1 MNNRYL
7 VIKLHGDFV
16 ENDKTKQRVKMFL
29 NDIDVLNDEDVVTC
43 YATKRISKE
52 YVCRY
57 EDFKDYSKQEI
68 AVALGKY
75 LLDQGFIN
83 FVEREEKHFIKIDG
97 AITVINA
104 EKGGA
109 SDE

>member
-16 ENDKTKQRVKMFL
+16 ENDKTKQRVKMLL

-43 YATKRISKE
+43 YSTKRISKE
-52 YVCRY
+52 YIFRY
-57 EDFKDYSKQEI
+57 EEIKDYLKEEI
-68 AVALGKY
+68 AVGLGKY

-83 FVEREEKHFIKIDG
+83 FVEREEKHFIKIEG
-97 AITVINA
+97 AITVINV

-109 SDE
+109 E

>member
-1 MNNRYL
+1 
-7 VIKLHGDFV
+7 VIKLHGNFI
-16 ENDKTKQRVKMFL
+16 ENEQIKQRVKMFL

-52 YVCRY
+52 YICRD
-57 EDFKDYSKQEI
+57 EELKDYAKQEL

-75 LLDQGFIN
+75 LLDQGFLN
-83 FVEREEKHFIKIDG
+83 FVEREERHCIKIDG

-109 SDE
+109 E